1 MPTIFLQH
9 RVADY
14 EAWKPVY
21 DEDADR
27 RSAAGLSEIG
37 VYRKTGDEN
46 LVLLVWG
53 AETVEGFQAMF
64 TSAELKGKMQEAGV
78 ISEPEVWIGEGL

>member
-14 EAWKPVY
+14 DSWRPVY

-27 RSAAGLSEIG
+27 RSTAGLSEIG
-37 VYRKTGDEN
+37 VFRKTGDEN

-53 AETVEGFQAMF
+53 AENVEGFQAML
-64 TSAELKGKMQEAGV
+64 SSDELKNKMQEAGV
-78 ISEPEVWIGEGL
+78 ISEPEIWIGEGM

>member
-37 VYRKTGDEN
+37 VCRKTGDEN
-46 LVLLVWG
+46 LVLLIWG
-53 AETVEGFQAMF
+53 AENVEGFQAML
-64 TSAELKGKMQEAGV
+64 SSDELKDKMQEAGV
-78 ISEPEVWIGEGL
+78 ISEPEIWIGEGM

>member
-14 EAWKPVY
+14 ESWRPAY
-21 DEDADR
+21 DEDVER

-37 VYRKTGDEN
+37 VFRKTGDEN

-53 AETVEGFQAMF
+53 AENVESFQAMLN
-64 TSAELKGKMQEAGV
+64 SEDLKHKMQEAGV
-78 ISEPEVWIGEGL
+78 VSEPEIWIGEGL

>member
-14 EAWKPVY
+14 DAWRPVY

-37 VYRKTGDEN
+37 VFRKTGDEN

-53 AETVEGFQAMF
+53 AENVEGFQAML
-64 TSAELKGKMQEAGV
+64 SSDELKDKMQEAGV
-78 ISEPEVWIGEGL
+78 ISEPEIWIGEGM

>member
-14 EAWKPVY
+14 ESWRPAY
-21 DEDADR
+21 DEDVER

-37 VYRKTGDEN
+37 VFRKTGDEN

-53 AETVEGFQAMF
+53 AENVESFQAMLN
-64 TSAELKGKMQEAGV
+64 SEDLKHKMQKAGV
-78 ISEPEVWIGEGL
+78 VSEPEIWIGEGM

>member
-14 EAWKPVY
+14 DSWRPVY
-21 DEDADR
+21 DEDGER

-53 AETVEGFQAMF
+53 AENVEGFQAMF
-64 TSAELKGKMQEAGV
+64 TSDELKDKMQKAGV
-78 ISEPEVWIGEGL
+78 ISEPEVWIGEGM

>member
-14 EAWKPVY
+14 DSWRPVY

-37 VYRKTGDEN
+37 VFRKTGDEN

-53 AETVEGFQAMF
+53 AENVEGFQAMF
-64 TSAELKGKMQEAGV
+64 TSEELKGKMQEAGV
-78 ISEPEVWIGEGL
+78 ISEPEVWIGEGM

>member
-14 EAWKPVY
+14 EAWRPVY
-21 DEDADR
+21 DEDVER

-37 VYRKTGDEN
+37 VFRKTGDEN

-53 AETVEGFQAMF
+53 AENVESFQAMLN
-64 TSAELKGKMQEAGV
+64 SEDLKHTMQEAGV
-78 ISEPEVWIGEGL
+78 VSEPEIWIGEGM

>member
-1 MPTIFLQH
+1 MPTIFFQH

-14 EAWKPVY
+14 DAWRPSY
-21 DEDADR
+21 DEDVER

-37 VYRKTGDEN
+37 VFRKAGDEN

-53 AETVEGFQAMF
+53 AESVEGFQAML
-64 TSAELKGKMQEAGV
+64 TS
-78 ISEPEVWIGEGL
+78 EGL

>member
-14 EAWKPVY
+14 EAWTPVY

-64 TSAELKGKMQEAGV
+64 TSEELKGKMQEAGV
-78 ISEPEVWIGEGL
+78 ISEPEVWIGEGM

>member
-1 MPTIFLQH
+1 MPTIFFQH

-14 EAWKPVY
+14 DEWRPYY
-21 DEDADR
+21 DEDVKR

-37 VYRKTGDEN
+37 VFRKAGDEN

-53 AETVEGFQAMF
+53 AESVEGFQAML
-64 TSAELKGKMQEAGV
+64 TSEGLKDKMQEAGV
-78 ISEPEVWIGEGL
+78 ISEPEIWIGEGM

>member
-1 MPTIFLQH
+1 MPTIFFQH

-14 EAWKPVY
+14 DEWRPNY
-21 DEDADR
+21 DEDVER

-37 VYRKTGDEN
+37 VFRKAGDEN

-53 AETVEGFQAMF
+53 AESVEGFQAML
-64 TSAELKGKMQEAGV
+64 TSEGLKDKMQEAGV
-78 ISEPEVWIGEGL
+78 IGEPEIWIGEGM

>member
-14 EAWKPVY
+14 ESWRPAY
-21 DEDADR
+21 DEDVER

-37 VYRKTGDEN
+37 VFRKTGDEN

-53 AETVEGFQAMF
+53 AENVESFQAMLN
-64 TSAELKGKMQEAGV
+64 SEDLKHKMQEAGV
-78 ISEPEVWIGEGL
+78 VSEPEIWIGEGM

>member
-53 AETVEGFQAMF
+53 AENVEGFQAMF
-64 TSAELKGKMQEAGV
+64 TSEDLKGKMQEAGV
-78 ISEPEVWIGEGL
+78 ISEPVVWIGEGM

>member
-9 RVADY
+9 RVADS

-53 AETVEGFQAMF
+53 AENVEGFQAMF
-64 TSAELKGKMQEAGV
+64 TSEELKGKMQEAGV
-78 ISEPEVWIGEGL
+78 ISEPEVWIGEGI

>member
-1 MPTIFLQH
+1 MSTIFLQH

-14 EAWKPVY
+14 ESWRPAY
-21 DEDADR
+21 DEDVER

-37 VYRKTGDEN
+37 VFRKTGDEN

-53 AETVEGFQAMF
+53 AENVESFQAMLN
-64 TSAELKGKMQEAGV
+64 SEDLKHKMQEAGV
-78 ISEPEVWIGEGL
+78 VSEPEIWIGEGL

>member
-1 MPTIFLQH
+1 MPTIFFQH

-14 EAWKPVY
+14 DEWRPNY
-21 DEDADR
+21 DEDVER

-37 VYRKTGDEN
+37 VFRKAGDEN

-53 AETVEGFQAMF
+53 AESVEGFQAML
-64 TSAELKGKMQEAGV
+64 TSEELKDKMQEAGV
-78 ISEPEVWIGEGL
+78 IGEPEIWIGEGM

>member
-14 EAWKPVY
+14 DAWRPVY

-37 VYRKTGDEN
+37 VFRKTGDEN

-53 AETVEGFQAMF
+53 AENVEGFQAMF
-64 TSAELKGKMQEAGV
+64 TSEELKGKMQEAGV
-78 ISEPEVWIGEGL
+78 ISEPEVWIGEGM

>member
-14 EAWKPVY
+14 EAWRPVY
-21 DEDADR
+21 DEDAER

-37 VYRKTGDEN
+37 VFRKTGDEN

-53 AETVEGFQAMF
+53 AENVEGFQAMF
-64 TSAELKGKMQEAGV
+64 TSEELKGKMQEAGV
-78 ISEPEVWIGEGL
+78 ISEPEVWIGEGM

>member
-14 EAWKPVY
+14 ESWRPAY
-21 DEDADR
+21 DEDVER

-37 VYRKTGDEN
+37 VFRKAGDEN
-46 LVLLVWG
+46 LVLLVWST
-53 AETVEGFQAMF
+53 ENVEDFQAML
-64 TSAELKGKMQEAGV
+64 TSEELKDKMQEAGV
-78 ISEPEVWIGEGL
+78 IGEPEIWIGEGM

>member
-14 EAWKPVY
+14 EAWRPVY

-27 RSAAGLSEIG
+27 RSASGLSEIG
-37 VYRKTGDEN
+37 VFRKTGDEN

-53 AETVEGFQAMF
+53 AENVESFQAMLN
-64 TSAELKGKMQEAGV
+64 SEDLKGKMQEAGV
-78 ISEPEVWIGEGL
+78 ISEPEIWIGEGM

>member
-14 EAWKPVY
+14 DAWRPAY
-21 DEDADR
+21 DEDVER

-37 VYRKTGDEN
+37 VFRKTGDEN

-53 AETVEGFQAMF
+53 AENVESFQAMLN
-64 TSAELKGKMQEAGV
+64 SEDLKDKMQEAGV
-78 ISEPEVWIGEGL
+78 VSEPEIWIGEGM

>member
-1 MPTIFLQH
+1 MPTIFFQH

-14 EAWKPVY
+14 DSWRPVY
-21 DEDADR
+21 DEDVER

-37 VYRKTGDEN
+37 VFRKTGDEN

-53 AETVEGFQAMF
+53 AENVEGFQAML
-64 TSAELKGKMQEAGV
+64 SSDELKDKMQEAGV
-78 ISEPEVWIGEGL
+78 ISEPEVWIGEGM